1 MSLSDQSKL
10 VNADAIL
17 PSKFCLCAH
26 TDCPIINHDRRT
38 VKVKVKLLIWEY
50 FYFNY

>member
-10 VNADAIL
+10 VNADMLI
-17 PSKFCLCAH
+17 SDQFCLCAY
-26 TDCPIINHDRRT
+26 TECPIINHDRRT

-50 FYFNY
+50 FFFDY